1 MNRLNE
7 DLLKVKGLENK
18 EENEI
23 QAPLVTAVD
32 PTYTDAKT
40 KHDEIKQRLEKDF
53 KDQEKIT
60 KDFIKD
66 TERTEVKTDV
76 KKDLKK
82 LKLDESLFEDY
93 DEDEVEESLL
103 DLNVPV
109 TANVTANNNKVP
121 FLNGTINESDE
132 DDIEEGLLDVNV
144 PITAN
149 VTANNNKVPF
159 LGGFIKE
166 DANKDPDFF
175 QLDEDVEEDVIDEAV
190 ATMDDI
196 VYRTK
201 RNCLADIIQD
211 ELTNGEEVYK
221 LNAKGTLIPTWAP
234 SLNLDEYEVGV
245 DVDDKGEF
253 IRAWMDE
260 ADLPKAIEIA
270 EKYNKEYK
278 TGVDT
283 HVRGR
288 NNYIKIYITEEDWD
302 QPYFDPNV
310 KTRKDIAS

>member
-7 DLLKVKGLENK
+7 DLLKVKGLEDK
-18 EENEI
+18 EADEI
-23 QAPLVTAVD
+23 LAPLVTAVD

-53 KDQEKIT
+53 KDQEKLT

-66 TERTEVKTDV
+66 TERTEVKTNV

-93 DEDEVEESLL
+93 DEDEVDESLL
-103 DLNVPV
+103 DLNVP
-109 TANVTANNNKVP
+109 
-121 FLNGTINESDE
+121 
-132 DDIEEGLLDVNV
+132 
-144 PITAN
+144 ITTN
-149 VTANNNKVPF
+149 ITANNNKVPF
-159 LGGFIKE
+159 LGGSIKE

-175 QLDEDVEEDVIDEAV
+175 QLDEDVEEDVVDEAV
-190 ATMDDI
+190 ATTNEI

-278 TGVDT
+278 TGVDP

-310 KTRKDIAS
+310 KTRQDFK

>member
-1 MNRLNE
+1 MNKLNE
-7 DLLKVKGLENK
+7 ELLKVKGLENK

-23 QAPLVTAVD
+23 DAPLVTAVD
-32 PTYTDAKT
+32 PTYTQAKT
-40 KHDEIKQRLEKDF
+40 GHEEIKQKLEKDF
-53 KDQEKIT
+53 KDQEKLT

-103 DLNVPV
+103 ELNVPV

-121 FLNGTINESDE
+121 FLNGSINES
-132 DDIEEGLLDVNV
+132 
-144 PITAN
+144 
-149 VTANNNKVPF
+149 
-159 LGGFIKE
+159 
-166 DANKDPDFF
+166 NKDPDFF
-175 QLDEDVEEDVIDEAV
+175 QLDEDVEEDVVDEAV
-190 ATMDDI
+190 ATTNEI

-221 LNAKGTLIPTWAP
+221 LNAKGTLVPTWAP

-270 EKYNKEYK
+270 KKYNKEYK
-278 TGVDT
+278 TGVDA